1 MSKAMKI
8 DFVSDVSC
16 PWCVIGLKAL
26 EQALDRVGSEVEAEI
41 HFQPFELNPQMQPE
55 GQELY
60 EHMAQK
66 YGASKEQSDS
76 TREMIRA
83 RGEELGFEF
92 RMANLQRIYNTFDTH
107 RVLHLAKLEGCQHE
121 LKQALFDAYFTLGDN
136 PGAHDVLLRVA
147 GQVGLDSERVQALLA
162 SDEFTEQVREDE
174 SFYQNQGIHAVP
186 AVIINDRHLIE
197 GGQPVEYFESAL
209 RQILASE

>member
-1 MSKAMKI
+1 MKI

>member
-26 EQALDRVGSEVEAEI
+26 EQALDRVSSEVEAEI

-162 SDEFTEQVREDE
+162 SDEFAEQVREDE